1 MKIKNEFKRINIKNG
16 TCYYFDDI
24 IRVEDIDFDNILLEK
39 KSFENILI
47 YDISYKALMGVKPL
61 SIRFDEVYGVIKI
74 YDGTRYL
81 QLFSSWFY
89 RRIDDRMNYLIV
101 KKVIINM
108 VLIIILEEP
117 EFIHIIPYIWK
128 KYLYFIML

>member
-1 MKIKNEFKRINIKNG
+1 MKIKNEFKRIDIKNR

-24 IRVEDIDFDNILLEK
+24 IRVEDTDFDNILLEK

-47 YDISYKALMGVKPL
+47 YDISYKAFMGVKPL

-81 QLFSSWFY
+81 QLFGSWFY

-117 EFIHIIPYIWK
+117 EFIHIILYI
-128 KYLYFIML
+128 

>member
-117 EFIHIIPYIWK
+117 EFIHIIPYI
-128 KYLYFIML
+128 

>member
-1 MKIKNEFKRINIKNG
+1 MKIKNEFKRIDIKNG

-24 IRVEDIDFDNILLEK
+24 IRVEDIHFDKILLEK

-47 YDISYKALMGVKPL
+47 YDISHKAFMGVKPL

-81 QLFSSWFY
+81 QLFGSWFY
-89 RRIDDRMNYLIV
+89 RRIDDRMNYLIM

-117 EFIHIIPYIWK
+117 EFIHIILYI
-128 KYLYFIML
+128 

>member
-1 MKIKNEFKRINIKNG
+1 MKIKNEFKRIDIKNG

-24 IRVEDIDFDNILLEK
+24 IRVEDTDFDNILLEK

-47 YDISYKALMGVKPL
+47 YDISYKAFMGVKPL

-81 QLFSSWFY
+81 QLFGSWFY

-117 EFIHIIPYIWK
+117 EFIHIILYI
-128 KYLYFIML
+128 

>member
-1 MKIKNEFKRINIKNG
+1 MKIKNEFKRIDIKNG

-24 IRVEDIDFDNILLEK
+24 IRVEDTDFDNILLEK

-47 YDISYKALMGVKPL
+47 YDISYKAFMGVKPL

-81 QLFSSWFY
+81 QLFGSWFC

-117 EFIHIIPYIWK
+117 EFTHIILYI
-128 KYLYFIML
+128 

>member
-1 MKIKNEFKRINIKNG
+1 MKIKNEFKRIDIKNG

-24 IRVEDIDFDNILLEK
+24 IRVEDTDFDNILLEK

-47 YDISYKALMGVKPL
+47 YDISYKAFMGVKPL

-81 QLFSSWFY
+81 QLFGSWFY

-117 EFIHIIPYIWK
+117 EFNHIILYI
-128 KYLYFIML
+128 